1 MSKKIYPG
9 LHVSDDGDGCD
20 TFCRY
25 LWAPTK
31 ECKLFKKPLLPGEAY
46 FFRCAR
52 CLSFEHTLNLD
63 KAARDLGK
71 EDTE

>member
-1 MSKKIYPG
+1 MSGWYLGVVNSHGKICISW
-9 LHVSDDGDGCD
+9 L
-20 TFCRY
+20 
-25 LWAPTK
+25 K
-31 ECKLFKKPLLPGEAY
+31 PGEAY